1 MCIRDSL
8 IALFHHA
15 GGDDDAPPG
24 EAGKHIERF
33 LRTGGVGIK
42 GVVNDGHNPGNE
54 LQAMLDG
61 LDYAHAAGNFFH

>member
-1 MCIRDSL
+1 M
-8 IALFHHA
+8 
-15 GGDDDAPPG
+15 PG
-24 EAGKHIERF
+24 VTMMRRPEKPESTLSASCEPA
-33 LRTGGVGIK
+33 GVGIK